1 MKNITLLTL
10 LFVVSVGIAQN
21 INISPMT
28 PKLGQP
34 IYITYNE
41 NDPNSQ
47 IKNVK
52 ELTCEALIDRDNLE
66 PFLIETL
73 MKKEGDVW
81 KGWFSFNDTMAR
93 FVVFRFVSG
102 EQKDEN
108 AGNPKSTIILNK
120 DDKPVEGAYLA
131 SGNFYFNGR
140 FWDFK
145 RSVDLNRAKISF
157 EKEKKFY
164 PDSWQATVGL
174 WDVALK
180 EKSDVETKTK
190 IKNELGKFTGKY
202 KNNED
207 ALGSI
212 ISWYEKLGDSTR
224 ANNIREEEIKTNPG
238 GKIAFRK
245 RWTETGKEKDYAKQ
259 AEMRNQLLNE
269 FSSSDVK
276 LRQNQYT
283 NLFSLYTRA
292 KEYDKASDIIAQLD
306 RTDAGYYYNSIAW
319 PLIEKGEQLEKAVAW
334 AKKGIEL
341 TRNQTSVDKPPSMR
355 AKDWQ
360 ENIKSTLV
368 MILDTYGMGLLKLG
382 KNDESLTAYEE
393 AMEKGE
399 TADPDINTHYVDALI
414 KSAKYDKVVELG
426 LSYVKKGKDTPDM
439 ITLMEEAFAKSVATD
454 KVYDSLSTDEKKGF
468 DVKLTEAKGIKIEEI
483 RKKLLESRISKSPA
497 DFTLKDLNGTPVTLS
512 LLKGKVVIV
521 DFWATWCGPC
531 KMSFP
536 YLQKVYEKYQGNESV
551 KFLAVN
557 TWERLKDYDAQLV
570 NAKKFIEDNKYTFP
584 VLIDEKNDDQFMVI
598 SNYDV
603 DGIPTKFLID
613 KKGNIAFKSVGF
625 DGPGMEDELT
635 QQIEIL
641 LGE

>member
-1 MKNITLLTL
+1 MKNLTL
-10 LFVVSVGIAQN
+10 FVLLFFVSIGAAQN
-21 INISPMT
+21 ITISPIT
-28 PKLGQP
+28 PKLGEP

-41 NDPNSQ
+41 NDPGSQ
-47 IKNVK
+47 IKNVN

-66 PFLIETL
+66 PFLVETS

-81 KGWFSFNDTMAR
+81 KGWFSFNDPKVR

-108 AGNPKSTIILNK
+108 NGNPKSTIFFSTV
-120 DDKPVEGAYLA
+120 DKPVEGAYLA
-131 SGNFYFNGR
+131 SGNFYLSGR

-145 RSVDLNRAKISF
+145 RSVDLNRSRIAF

-164 PDSWQATVGL
+164 PNSWQATVGL
-174 WDVALK
+174 WDVSLK

-190 IKNELGKFTGKY
+190 IKNELGKFY
-202 KNNED
+202 KNYKKNED

-224 ANNIREEEIKTNPG
+224 ADNIREEAIKANPG
-238 GKIAFRK
+238 GKIAFRTH
-245 RWTETGKEKDYAKQ
+245 RVEIGKEKDFAKQ
-259 AEMRNQLLNE
+259 AEMLNQLLNE
-269 FSSSDVK
+269 FSSIDVK
-276 LRQNQYT
+276 MRQNQYT

-292 KEYDKASDIIAQLD
+292 KEYDKASEIIPKLD
-306 RTDAGYYYNSIAW
+306 QSDAGYYYNSIAW
-319 PLIEKGEQLEKAVAW
+319 PLIEKGEQLDKAVAW

-341 TRNQTSVDKPPSMR
+341 TRNQTSTDKPPSMR
-355 AKDWQ
+355 VKDWQ

-399 TADPDINTHYVDALI
+399 AADPDINTHYVDALV
-414 KSAKYDKVVELG
+414 KSKKYDKAVELG

-439 ITLMEEAFAKSVATD
+439 IALMKEAFAKSVAAD
-454 KVYDSLSTDEKKGF
+454 KVYDSLGTDEKKGF
-468 DVKLTEAKGIKIEEI
+468 DVKLAEAKGIKVEEM

-497 DFTLKDLNGTPVTLS
+497 DFTLKDMNGTPVTLS

-536 YLQKVYEKYQGNESV
+536 YLQKVYEKYQNNENV

-557 TWERLKDYDAQLV
+557 TWERQKDYDSQLA

-584 VLIDEKNDDQFMVI
+584 VLIDEKNDDQFKVI

-625 DGPGMEDELT
+625 DGPGMEDELI

>member
-1 MKNITLLTL
+1 
-10 LFVVSVGIAQN
+10 
-21 INISPMT
+21 
-28 PKLGQP
+28 
-34 IYITYNE
+34 
-41 NDPNSQ
+41 
-47 IKNVK
+47 
-52 ELTCEALIDRDNLE
+52 
-66 PFLIETL
+66 
-73 MKKEGDVW
+73 MKKEGDLW
-81 KGWFSFNDTMAR
+81 KGWFSFNDPKAR

-108 AGNPKSTIILNK
+108 NGNPKSTIFFIGNN
-120 DDKPVEGAYLA
+120 KPVEGAYLA
-131 SGNFYFNGR
+131 SGNFYLRGR

-145 RSVDLNRAKISF
+145 RSVDLNRARISF

-174 WDVALK
+174 WDVSLK
-180 EKSDVETKTK
+180 EKPGVETKTK
-190 IKNELGKFTGKY
+190 VKNELVKFYKKF

-212 ISWYEKLGDSTR
+212 ISMYEKLGDSTK
-224 ANNIREEEIKTNPG
+224 AGNIREEEVKANPT
-238 GKIAFRK
+238 GKIAFWQR
-245 RWTETGKEKDYAKQ
+245 RVEIGKEKDFAKQ
-259 AEMRNQLLNE
+259 AEMLNQLLNE
-269 FSSSDVK
+269 FPSIDVK

-319 PLIEKGEQLEKAVAW
+319 PLIEKGEQLEKAIAW

-341 TRNQTSVDKPPSMR
+341 TRNQTSADKPPSMR

-399 TADPDINTHYVDALI
+399 AADPDINTHYVDALI

-439 ITLMEEAFAKSVATD
+439 VALMKEAFAKSVATD

-483 RKKLLESRISKSPA
+483 RKKLLGSRISKSPA

-557 TWERLKDYDAQLV
+557 TWERLKDYDSQLA

-584 VLIDEKNDDQFMVI
+584 VLVDEKNDDQFKVI

>member
-1 MKNITLLTL
+1 MKNITLFTL
-10 LFVVSVGIAQN
+10 FFVVTIGVAQN
-21 INISPMT
+21 ITISPIT
-28 PKLGQP
+28 PKLGEP

-41 NDPNSQ
+41 NEPNSQ
-47 IKNVK
+47 IKNVN
-52 ELTCEALIDRDNLE
+52 EITCEALIDRDNLE
-66 PFLIETL
+66 PFLVETS

-81 KGWFSFNDTMAR
+81 KGWFSFNDPKAR

-102 EQKDEN
+102 EQKDDN
-108 AGNPKSTIILNK
+108 KGNPKSTVFFTT
-120 DDKPVEGAYLA
+120 DEKPVEGAYLA
-131 SGNFYFNGR
+131 SGNFYLNGR

-145 RSVDLNRAKISF
+145 RSVDLDRARIAF

-174 WDVALK
+174 WDVSLK
-180 EKSDVETKTK
+180 EKSDAETKTK
-190 IKNELGKFTGKY
+190 IKNELSIFHHNY
-202 KNNED
+202 KINED
-207 ALGSI
+207 VLTAI
-212 ISWYEKLGDSTR
+212 IFWYEKLGDSTK
-224 ANNIREEEIKTNPG
+224 ANDLREEEIKSNPA

-245 RWTETGKEKDYAKQ
+245 RRAEIGKEKDFAKQ
-259 AEMRNQLLNE
+259 AEMLNQLLNE
-269 FSSSDVK
+269 FSSMDVK
-276 LRQNQYT
+276 LLQNQYA
-283 NLFSLYTRA
+283 NLFSLFTRA
-292 KEYDKASDIIAQLD
+292 KEYDKASEIITKLD
-306 RTDAGYYYNSIAW
+306 KSDAGYYYNSIAW

-341 TRNQTSVDKPPSMR
+341 TRNQTSENKPPSMR
-355 AKDWQ
+355 VKDWQ

-368 MILDTYGMGLLKLG
+368 MILDTYGYGLLKLG

-393 AMEKGE
+393 AIEKGE
-399 TADPDINTHYVDALI
+399 AADPDINTHYVDALV
-414 KSAKYDKVVELG
+414 KSKKYDKAVESG
-426 LSYVKKGKDTPDM
+426 VSYIKKGKDTPDM
-439 ITLMEEAFAKSVATD
+439 ITLMKDAFAKSAAED
-454 KVYDSLSTDEKKGF
+454 KVYDSMNTDEKKGF
-468 DVKLTEAKGIKIEEI
+468 EVRLTEAQKVKIEEV
-483 RKKLLESRISKSPA
+483 RKKLLESRINKSPT
-497 DFTLKDLNGTPVTLS
+497 DFTLKDLSDTPVTLS
-512 LLKGKVVIV
+512 SLKGKVVII

-536 YLQKVYEKYQGNESV
+536 ILQKVYEKYQSNENV

-557 TWERLKDYDAQLV
+557 TWERQKDYDSQLA

-584 VLIDEKNDDQFMVI
+584 VLIDEKNDDQFKVI

>member
-1 MKNITLLTL
+1 MKNITLFAL
-10 LFVVSVGIAQN
+10 LFVVTIGVAQN
-21 INISPMT
+21 ITISPIT
-28 PKLGQP
+28 PKLGEP
-34 IYITYNE
+34 IYISYTE
-41 NDPNSQ
+41 NDPSSQ
-47 IKNVK
+47 IKNVN

-66 PFLIETL
+66 PFLVETL
-73 MKKEGDVW
+73 MKKEGDLW
-81 KGWFSFNDTMAR
+81 KGWFSFNDPKAR

-108 AGNPKSTIILNK
+108 NGNPKSTIFFIGNN
-120 DDKPVEGAYLA
+120 KPVEGAYLA
-131 SGNFYFNGR
+131 SGNFYLRGR

-145 RSVDLNRAKISF
+145 RSVDLNRARISF

-174 WDVALK
+174 WDVSLK
-180 EKSDVETKTK
+180 EKPGVETKTK
-190 IKNELGKFTGKY
+190 VKNELVKFYKKF

-212 ISWYEKLGDSTR
+212 ISMYEKLGDSTK
-224 ANNIREEEIKTNPG
+224 AGNIREEEVKANPT
-238 GKIAFRK
+238 GKIAFWQR
-245 RWTETGKEKDYAKQ
+245 RVEIGKEKDFAKQ
-259 AEMRNQLLNE
+259 AEMLNQLLNE
-269 FSSSDVK
+269 FPSIDVK

-306 RTDAGYYYNSIAW
+306 QSDAGYYYNSIAW
-319 PLIEKGEQLEKAVAW
+319 PLIEKGEQLEKAIAW

-341 TRNQTSVDKPPSMR
+341 TRNQTSADKPPSMR

-399 TADPDINTHYVDALI
+399 AADPDINTHYVDALI

-439 ITLMEEAFAKSVATD
+439 VALMKEAFAKSVATD

-497 DFTLKDLNGTPVTLS
+497 DFTLKDMNGTPVTLS

-536 YLQKVYEKYQGNESV
+536 YLQKVYEKYQSNESV

-557 TWERLKDYDAQLV
+557 TWERQKDYDAQLV

-584 VLIDEKNDDQFMVI
+584 VLIDEKNDDQFKVI